1 MRGLLENSSD
11 KDETKTCLVS
21 YQYYEEKIILKNL
34 KQNRGTV
41 SLQHNRGTSKN
52 NAKILKQ
59 NEGAVS
65 LLHNRGVSKNYCKI
79 MRQAEGSMSL
89 LHNEGIKIPPPI
101 FGLF

>member
-1 MRGLLENSSD
+1 MRGFSENSSD

-52 NAKILKQ
+52 NSKILRQ
-59 NEGAVS
+59 NEGSVS
-65 LLHNRGVSKNYCKI
+65 LLHNERASKNL
-79 MRQAEGSMSL
+79 AP
-89 LHNEGIKIPPPI
+89 N
-101 FGLF
+101 FGLFPVPCPNT